1 MLFYLEGSIFCLSA
15 YFLGSIP
22 FGLVVSWLFGAQDPR
37 QGGSGNIGFS
47 NVLGLSGSK
56 IAILTLIGDLGKG
69 WLVGGIAAIFFYD
82 NIWGLL
88 GLLAVTL
95 GHIFPVFLKFHGGKG
110 VATSLGGI
118 LGYHFDLGIILVTIW
133 LIIVAVSKYASAG
146 ALIAFIFFPIISW
159 IMEPKIAFLVFS
171 VLLSAIIM
179 MKHKENIKRL
189 IRGRESQIGSHR

>member
-88 GLLAVTL
+88 LSLI
-95 GHIFPVFLKFHGGKG
+95 HI
-110 VATSLGGI
+110 
-118 LGYHFDLGIILVTIW
+118 
-133 LIIVAVSKYASAG
+133 
-146 ALIAFIFFPIISW
+146 
-159 IMEPKIAFLVFS
+159 
-171 VLLSAIIM
+171 
-179 MKHKENIKRL
+179 
-189 IRGRESQIGSHR
+189 